1 LERVSAQ
8 IDGSPCVERTTD
20 GLRADMVGR
29 GHEESSGAPT
39 GEPPTEAAS
48 VSFSIR
54 RAFSRIVAYFFCN
67 DAISDS

>member
-1 LERVSAQ
+1 
-8 IDGSPCVERTTD
+8 
-20 GLRADMVGR
+20 LRADMVGR